1 MEESKRFPAFVL
13 GGALILAAAVFGSFY
28 YSAQSA
34 NTKDTLSVTGS
45 AKTQVTSDRA
55 KLVLNLSRVAAANDL
70 ASGYAAIAKDRA
82 QTRALLA
89 RAGASTTDITE
100 GPVSMNQI
108 YEQYL
113 SIPTRYQLNQSFT
126 IQSDDVEQI
135 TAISKQIPELA
146 SQGVIVSIQALEYYY
161 SKLPDLRVSLLTDAI
176 KDAKARAEK
185 IAEGTGRNVGA
196 VQAASSGVV
205 QVLSP
210 NSVDISDYGN
220 YDTTS
225 IEKEI
230 MVTVKA
236 SFRLK

>member
-1 MEESKRFPAFVL
+1 M
-13 GGALILAAAVFGSFY
+13 
-28 YSAQSA
+28 
-34 NTKDTLSVTGS
+34 
-45 AKTQVTSDRA
+45 
-55 KLVLNLSRVAAANDL
+55 
-70 ASGYAAIAKDRA
+70 
-82 QTRALLA
+82 
-89 RAGASTTDITE
+89 
-100 GPVSMNQI
+100 
-108 YEQYL
+108 
-113 SIPTRYQLNQSFT
+113 NQSFT